1 MSIKIQQEIED
12 LKKLIRKWDKEYYV
26 DSLPSVEDFVY
37 DNHILRLKE
46 LESKHPEYKTLD
58 SPTLKF
64 GSDLLNN
71 FEEVEH
77 SVPILSLDKV
87 YDLDLLKSWIDKI
100 DFNNSFNISVEPKI
114 DGCSIVL
121 YYKDGILEKALTR
134 GNGKFGNDV
143 TKNIRTIRHIPLF
156 LDKKVDLVLR
166 GEVYITKENFFKI
179 NKFLEKP
186 YTSSRNLASGILRR
200 VDSRE
205 VANFPLNIFIYDFLN
220 AELEFKTNDLAIAK
234 LKKLGFKVDPLIR
247 FFDQKSSIRE
257 VLNYIADITKQR
269 NSFEYEI
276 DGVVLKVSEFVL
288 REKLGYTSHH
298 PKWAMA
304 YKFESLS
311 GFSRVNSIVVQVGRS
326 GKITPVANIDKVF
339 VSGAFITNATLHN
352 QDYIISIGLNVG
364 DVVKVSRRG
373 DVIPAV
379 EMVINKCSKGVFKVP
394 DNCPA
399 CKTVL
404 VKEGAHFFCT
414 NNSCPSVAVERI
426 KYFCSKNCMD
436 IEGFSD
442 KTISFLFE
450 KEFISS
456 EIDLYT
462 FNFYKL
468 LKFKGFKDRKVYNL
482 INSIEASKKKPF
494 SKLLLSIGIKELGE
508 SAISLLFLNNLDSF
522 SKLFRLCQDRDFAF
536 STLLKI
542 KGIGEKIALNIIE
555 AFNDSIMLNKFKFFE
570 NLGFKMEESILI
582 DDKNRLLAGKKF
594 CITGTF
600 NGYSRPI
607 IIDKLKNKGAIF
619 KTCVTE
625 GLDFLIVGEKAG
637 SKLEKALNLNV
648 KIMSFEDIKS
658 YLD

>member
-1 MSIKIQQEIED
+1 MSNKVQQEIAN

-37 DNHILRLKE
+37 DKHILRLKE
-46 LESKHPEYKTLD
+46 LESKYPEYKTLD

-64 GSDLLNN
+64 GSDLLND
-71 FEEVEH
+71 FKEVEH
-77 SVPILSLDKV
+77 SAPILSLDKV
-87 YDLDLLKSWIDKI
+87 YDLNLLKSWIDKI

-121 YYKDGILEKALTR
+121 YYKYGILEKALTR

-143 TKNIRTIRHIPLF
+143 TKNIRTIRYIPLF
-156 LDKKVDLVLR
+156 LDEKVDLVLR
-166 GEVYITKENFFKI
+166 GEVYITKENFLEI

-186 YTSSRNLASGILRR
+186 YTNSRNLASGILRR

-220 AELEFKTNDLAIAK
+220 AGLEFKTNDLATER
-234 LKKLGFKVDPLIR
+234 LKKLGFKVNPLIR
-247 FFDQKSSIRE
+247 FFDQKSSIGE
-257 VLNYIADITKQR
+257 VLDYIADIAKKR
-269 NSFEYEI
+269 DSFEYEI
-276 DGVVLKVSEFVL
+276 DGVVLKVSDFAL
-288 REKLGYTSHH
+288 RERLGYTAHH

-304 YKFESLS
+304 YKFEALS
-311 GFSRVNSIVVQVGRS
+311 GVSRVNSIVVQVGRS

-339 VSGAFITNATLHN
+339 VSGAFITSATLHN
-352 QDYIISIGLNVG
+352 QDYIISIDLNVG

-379 EMVINKCSKGVFKVP
+379 EMVITKFSTGFFKVP
-394 DNCPA
+394 NNCPS
-399 CKTVL
+399 CKNVV

-414 NNSCPSVAVERI
+414 NNNCPSVAVERI

-442 KTISFLFE
+442 KIISFLFE
-450 KEFISS
+450 KKFISS

-462 FNFYKL
+462 FDFYKL
-468 LKFKGFKDRKVYNL
+468 LKFKGFKDRKINNL
-482 INSIEASKKKPF
+482 INSIESSKKKPF
-494 SKLLLSIGIKELGE
+494 SKLLLSMGIKDLGE
-508 SAISLLFLNNLDSF
+508 NSIRLLFLNNLNSF
-522 SKLFRLCQDRDFAF
+522 SKLFKLCQDKDFAF

-542 KGIGEKIALNIIE
+542 KGIGKKIALNIIG
-555 AFNDSIMLNKFKFFE
+555 AFNDSIMLDKFKFFE
-570 NLGFKMEESILI
+570 NLKFKMEEFITI
-582 DDKNRLLAGKKF
+582 DDENKSLVGKKF

-607 IIDKLKNKGAIF
+607 VIDKLKNKGAIF
-619 KTCVTE
+619 NTCVTKS
-625 GLDFLIVGEKAG
+625 LDFLIVGEKAG
-637 SKLEKALNLNV
+637 SKLKKALSLNI
-648 KIMSFEDIKS
+648 KIMSFKDIKS

>member
-1 MSIKIQQEIED
+1 MSSKVQQEIAD
-12 LKKLIRKWDKEYYV
+12 LKKLIRKWDKEYYI
-26 DSLPSVEDFVY
+26 DSLPSVEDSVY
-37 DNHILRLKE
+37 DKHILRLQE
-46 LESKHPEYKTLD
+46 LESKYPEYKTLD

-64 GSDLLNN
+64 GSDLLND
-71 FEEVEH
+71 FKEVQH
-77 SVPILSLDKV
+77 SAPILSLDKV
-87 YDLDLLKSWIDKI
+87 YDLDSLKSWIDKI
-100 DFNNSFNISVEPKI
+100 DFKNSFNISVEPKI

-121 YYKDGILEKALTR
+121 YYKDGIFEKALTR

-156 LDKKVDLVLR
+156 LDDKVDLVLR
-166 GEVYITKENFFKI
+166 GEVYITKENFLKI
-179 NKFLEKP
+179 NKFLERP
-186 YTSSRNLASGILRR
+186 YTNSRNLASGILRR

-205 VANFPLNIFIYDFLN
+205 VANFPLNIFIYDLLN
-220 AELEFKTNDLAIAK
+220 AGLEFETNNLAIAR
-234 LKKLGFKVDPLIR
+234 LKKLGFSLNPLIK
-247 FFDQKSSIRE
+247 FFDQKNSIKE
-257 VLNYIADITKQR
+257 VLNYIADITKKR

-276 DGVVLKVSEFVL
+276 DGVVIKVSDFAL
-288 REKLGYTSHH
+288 RERLGYTSHH

-304 YKFESLS
+304 YKFEALS

-352 QDYIISIGLNVG
+352 QDYIMSIGLNVG

-379 EMVINKCSKGVFKVP
+379 EMVINKSSTGFFKIP

-399 CKTVL
+399 CKVVL

-414 NNSCPSVAVERI
+414 NSNCPSASVERI

-436 IEGFSD
+436 IEGLSD
-442 KTISFLFE
+442 KTIAFLFE
-450 KEFISS
+450 KKFISS

-468 LKFKGFKDRKVYNL
+468 LEFKGFKEKKINNL

-494 SKLLLSIGIKELGE
+494 SKLLLSMGIKEFGE
-508 SAISLLFLNNLDSF
+508 NTIRLLFLNSLNSF
-522 SKLFRLCQDRDFAF
+522 SKLFKLCQDRDFAF
-536 STLLKI
+536 SSLLKI

-570 NLGFKMEESILI
+570 NLGFKMQECVVVDGE
-582 DDKNRLLAGKKF
+582 NNLLFDKKF
-594 CITGTF
+594 CVTGIF
-600 NGYSRPI
+600 NGYPRSVV
-607 IIDKLKNKGAIF
+607 IDKLKNKGAIF
-619 KTCVTE
+619 SSCVTKS
-625 GLDFLIVGEKAG
+625 LDFLIVGEKAG
-637 SKLEKALNLNV
+637 TKLEKALNLNI

>member
-1 MSIKIQQEIED
+1 MSIKVQQEIAD

-37 DNHILRLKE
+37 DKHILRLKE
-46 LESKHPEYKTLD
+46 LENKYPEYKTLD

-64 GSDLLNN
+64 GSDLLND
-71 FEEVEH
+71 FKEVEH
-77 SVPILSLDKV
+77 SAPILSLDKV
-87 YDLDLLKSWIDKI
+87 YDLNLLKSWIDKI
-100 DFNNSFNISVEPKI
+100 DFNNSFNVSVEPKI

-143 TKNIRTIRHIPLF
+143 TKNIRTIRYIPLF
-156 LDKKVDLVLR
+156 LDEKVDLVLR
-166 GEVYITKENFFKI
+166 GEVYITKENFLKI
-179 NKFLEKP
+179 NKSLEKP
-186 YTSSRNLASGILRR
+186 YTNSRNLASGILRR
-200 VDSRE
+200 IDSRE

-220 AELEFKTNDLAIAK
+220 AGMEFKTNDLATAR
-234 LKKLGFKVDPLIR
+234 LKKLGFKVNPLIR
-247 FFDQKSSIRE
+247 FFDQKSSIGE
-257 VLNYIADITKQR
+257 VLDYIADITKKR
-269 NSFEYEI
+269 DSFEYEI
-276 DGVVLKVSEFVL
+276 DGVVLKVSDFVL
-288 REKLGYTSHH
+288 RERLGYTTHH

-304 YKFESLS
+304 YKFEALS
-311 GFSRVNSIVVQVGRS
+311 GVSRVNSIVVQVGRS

-339 VSGAFITNATLHN
+339 VSGAFITSATLHN
-352 QDYIISIGLNVG
+352 QDYIVSIGLNVG

-379 EMVINKCSKGVFKVP
+379 EMVINKFSSGFFKVP
-394 DNCPA
+394 NNCPA
-399 CKTVL
+399 CKTVV

-414 NNSCPSVAVERI
+414 NNNCPSIAVERI

-442 KTISFLFE
+442 KIISFLFE
-450 KEFISS
+450 KKFISS

-462 FNFYKL
+462 FDFYKL
-468 LKFKGFKDRKVYNL
+468 LEFKGFKDRKINNL
-482 INSIEASKKKPF
+482 INSIQSSKKKPF
-494 SKLLLSIGIKELGE
+494 SKLLLSMGIKDLGE
-508 SAISLLFLNNLDSF
+508 NTIRLLFLNNLNSF
-522 SKLFRLCQDRDFAF
+522 SKLFKLCQDKDLAF

-542 KGIGEKIALNIIE
+542 KGIGEKIALNIIG

-570 NLGFKMEESILI
+570 NLEFKMEELITI
-582 DDKNRLLAGKKF
+582 DDENKLLVGKRF

-600 NGYSRPI
+600 NGYSRSI
-607 IIDKLKNKGAIF
+607 VIDKLKNKGAIF
-619 KTCVTE
+619 NTCVTRS
-625 GLDFLIVGEKAG
+625 LDFLIVGEKAG
-637 SKLEKALNLNV
+637 SKLKKALSLNI

>member
-1 MSIKIQQEIED
+1 MSSKVQQEIAD

-37 DNHILRLKE
+37 DKHILRLQE
-46 LESKHPEYKTLD
+46 LESKYPEYKTLD

-64 GSDLLNN
+64 GSDLLND
-71 FEEVEH
+71 FKEVEH
-77 SVPILSLDKV
+77 SAPILSLDKV

-121 YYKDGILEKALTR
+121 YYKDGVLEKALTR

-143 TKNIRTIRHIPLF
+143 TINVRTIRYIPLF
-156 LDKKVDLVLR
+156 LDEKVDLVLR
-166 GEVYITKENFFKI
+166 GEVYITKENFLKI

-186 YTSSRNLASGILRR
+186 YTNSRNLASGILRR

-220 AELEFKTNDLAIAK
+220 AGLEFKTNDLATAR
-234 LKKLGFKVDPLIR
+234 LKKLGFKVNPLIR
-247 FFDQKSSIRE
+247 FFDLKNSIGE
-257 VLNYIADITKQR
+257 VLNYIADITKKR
-269 NSFEYEI
+269 DSFEYEI
-276 DGVVLKVSEFVL
+276 DGVVLKVSDFAL
-288 REKLGYTSHH
+288 RERLGYTAHH

-304 YKFESLS
+304 YKFEALS
-311 GFSRVNSIVVQVGRS
+311 DFSRVNSIVVQVGRS

-339 VSGAFITNATLHN
+339 VSGAFITSATLHN
-352 QDYIISIGLNVG
+352 QDYIRSIGLNVG

-379 EMVINKCSKGVFKVP
+379 EMVINKFSTGFFKVP

-399 CKTVL
+399 CKTAV
-404 VKEGAHFFCT
+404 VKEGAHFFCP
-414 NNSCPSVAVERI
+414 NNNCPSVAVERI

-442 KTISFLFE
+442 KIISFLFE
-450 KEFISS
+450 KKFIFS

-462 FNFYKL
+462 FDFYKL
-468 LKFKGFKDRKVYNL
+468 LEFKGFKDRKINNL

-494 SKLLLSIGIKELGE
+494 SKLLLSMGIKDLGE
-508 SAISLLFLNNLDSF
+508 NTIMLLFLNNLNSF
-522 SKLFRLCQDRDFAF
+522 SKLFKLCQDRYFAF

-555 AFNDSIMLNKFKFFE
+555 AFNDSVMLNKFNFLKIW
-570 NLGFKMEESILI
+570 NLKW
-582 DDKNRLLAGKKF
+582 KRLLRLMVRISYWPVKSFALLELLMV
-594 CITGTF
+594 I
-600 NGYSRPI
+600 P
-607 IIDKLKNKGAIF
+607 
-619 KTCVTE
+619 
-625 GLDFLIVGEKAG
+625 GLLLLI
-637 SKLEKALNLNV
+637 S
-648 KIMSFEDIKS
+648 
-658 YLD
+658 

>member
-1 MSIKIQQEIED
+1 MGSKIQQEIAN

-37 DNHILRLKE
+37 DEHILRLQE
-46 LESKHPEYKTLD
+46 LESKYPEYKTLD

-64 GSDLLNN
+64 GSDLLNT
-71 FEEVEH
+71 FKEVEH
-77 SVPILSLDKV
+77 SIPILSLDKV
-87 YDLDLLKSWIDKI
+87 YDLNLLKSWIDKI

-143 TKNIRTIRHIPLF
+143 TKNIRTIRHIPFF
-156 LDKKVDLVLR
+156 LDEKVDLVLR

-186 YTSSRNLASGILRR
+186 YTNSRNLASGILRR
-200 VDSRE
+200 VDSKE
-205 VANFPLNIFIYDFLN
+205 VANFPLNVFIYDFLN
-220 AELEFKTNDLAIAK
+220 AGLEFKTNNLATEK
-234 LKKLGFKVDPLIR
+234 LKKLGFQVNPLIR
-247 FFDQKSSIRE
+247 FFDQKSSIKE
-257 VLNYIADITKQR
+257 VLNYIADITKKR

-276 DGVVLKVSEFVL
+276 DGVVLKVSDFAL
-288 REKLGYTSHH
+288 RERLGYTLHH

-311 GFSRVNSIVVQVGRS
+311 GLSRVNSIIVQVGRS

-352 QDYIISIGLNVG
+352 QDYIMSINLNVG
-364 DVVKVSRRG
+364 DIVKVSRRG

-379 EMVINKCSKGVFKVP
+379 EMVINKFSTGFFKIL

-399 CKTVL
+399 CKMAL

-414 NNSCPSVAVERI
+414 NNNCPSVVVERI

-450 KEFISS
+450 KKFISS
-456 EIDLYT
+456 EIDLYI
-462 FNFYKL
+462 FDFYKL
-468 LKFKGFKDRKVYNL
+468 LKFKGFKERKVNNL

-508 SAISLLFLNNLDSF
+508 NTIRLLFLNNFNSF
-522 SKLFRLCQDRDFAF
+522 SKLFKLCQDRDFAF

-542 KGIGEKIALNIIE
+542 KGIGEKIALNIIG
-555 AFNDSIMLNKFKFFE
+555 AFNDSIMINKFKFFE
-570 NLGFKMEESILI
+570 NLGFKMEECVLI
-582 DDKNRLLAGKKF
+582 DDKNKLLLGKKF
-594 CITGTF
+594 CITGSF
-600 NGYSRPI
+600 GDYSRSI
-607 IIDKLKNKGAIF
+607 VIDKLENKGAIF
-619 KTCVTE
+619 QTCVTRS
-625 GLDFLIVGEKAG
+625 LDFLIVGKKAG
-637 SKLEKALNLNV
+637 TKLKKALNLNI

>member
-1 MSIKIQQEIED
+1 MSSKVQQEIAD

-26 DSLPSVEDFVY
+26 DSLPSVEDFIY
-37 DNHILRLKE
+37 DKHILRLQE
-46 LESKHPEYKTLD
+46 LESKYPEYKTLD

-64 GSDLLNN
+64 GSDLLND
-71 FEEVEH
+71 FKEVEH

-87 YDLDLLKSWIDKI
+87 YDLNLLKTWIDKI
-100 DFNNSFNISVEPKI
+100 DFNDSFNISVEPKI

-143 TKNIRTIRHIPLF
+143 TKNVRTIRHIPLF
-156 LDKKVDLVLR
+156 IDEKVDLVLR

-179 NKFLEKP
+179 NKSLEKP
-186 YTSSRNLASGILRR
+186 YTNSRNLASGILRR

-220 AELEFKTNDLAIAK
+220 AGLGFKTNNLATAR
-234 LKKLGFKVDPLIR
+234 LKKLGFKVNPLIR
-247 FFDQKSSIRE
+247 FFDQKSSIEE
-257 VLNYIADITKQR
+257 VLSYIADITKKR

-276 DGVVLKVSEFVL
+276 DGVVLKVSDFAL
-288 REKLGYTSHH
+288 RERLGYTSHH

-304 YKFESLS
+304 YKFEALS
-311 GFSRVNSIVVQVGRS
+311 GFSKVNSIVVQVGRS

-352 QDYIISIGLNVG
+352 QDYIMSIDLNVG

-379 EMVINKCSKGVFKVP
+379 EMVINKFSTGFFKIP
-394 DNCPA
+394 ENCPA
-399 CKTVL
+399 CKTVV

-414 NNSCPSVAVERI
+414 NNNCPSVAVERI

-442 KTISFLFE
+442 KIISFLFE
-450 KEFISS
+450 NKFISS

-462 FNFYKL
+462 FDFYKL
-468 LKFKGFKDRKVYNL
+468 LKFKGFKGRRINNL

-494 SKLLLSIGIKELGE
+494 SKLLLSMGIKELGE
-508 SAISLLFLNNLDSF
+508 NTIRLLFLNNLNSF
-522 SKLFRLCQDRDFAF
+522 SKLFRLCQDKDFAF
-536 STLLKI
+536 LTLLKI
-542 KGIGEKIALNIIE
+542 KGIGEKIAFNIIE
-555 AFNDSIMLNKFKFFE
+555 AFNDSIMINKFKFFE
-570 NLGFKMEESILI
+570 NLEFKMEECIVI
-582 DDKNRLLAGKKF
+582 DDESNLLAGKKF
-594 CITGTF
+594 CITGAF
-600 NGYSRPI
+600 NGYSRSI
-607 IIDKLKNKGAIF
+607 IIDKLKNKGSIF
-619 KTCVTE
+619 KACVTKD
-625 GLDFLIVGEKAG
+625 LDFLVVGEKAG
-637 SKLEKALNLNV
+637 SKLEKASNLNI
-648 KIMSFEDIKS
+648 KIMSFEDIKN

>member
-1 MSIKIQQEIED
+1 MSSKIQQEIED

-37 DNHILRLKE
+37 DKHILRLKE
-46 LESKHPEYKTLD
+46 LESKYPEYKTLD

-64 GSDLLNN
+64 GSDLLND
-71 FEEVEH
+71 FKEVEH
-77 SVPILSLDKV
+77 FTPILSLDKV
-87 YDLDLLKSWIDKI
+87 YDLDLLKSWIEKI

-143 TKNIRTIRHIPLF
+143 TKNIKTIRHIPLL
-156 LDKKVDLVLR
+156 LDEKVDLVLR

-179 NKFLEKP
+179 NECLEKP
-186 YTSSRNLASGILRR
+186 YTNSRNLVSGILRR
-200 VDSRE
+200 VNSKE

-220 AELEFKTNDLAIAK
+220 AGLEFKTNNLAIAR
-234 LKKLGFKVDPLIR
+234 LEKLGFKVYPLIR

-257 VLNYIADITKQR
+257 VLNYIKDIIKNR

-276 DGVVLKVSEFVL
+276 DGVVIKVSDFVL
-288 REKLGYTSHH
+288 REELGYTSHH
-298 PKWAMA
+298 PKWAIA
-304 YKFESLS
+304 YKFEALS
-311 GFSRVNSIVVQVGRS
+311 GFSKVNSIVVQVGRS
-326 GKITPVANIDKVF
+326 GKITPVANIDKIF

-352 QDYIISIGLNVG
+352 QDYIMSIGLNVG

-379 EMVINKCSKGVFKVP
+379 EMVINKFSKGFFKVP

-399 CKTVL
+399 CKMV
-404 VKEGAHFFCT
+404 VEKKGAHFFCA
-414 NNSCPSVAVERI
+414 NNNCPSVVVERI

-450 KEFISS
+450 KKFISS

-462 FNFYKL
+462 FDFYKL
-468 LKFKGFKDRKVYNL
+468 LEFKGFKDKKINNL

-494 SKLLLSIGIKELGE
+494 SKLLLSMGIKELGE
-508 SAISLLFLNNLDSF
+508 NTIRLLFFNNLNSF
-522 SKLFRLCQDRDFAF
+522 SKLFSLCQDRDFAF

-542 KGIGEKIALNIIE
+542 KGIGEKIALSIIE

-570 NLGFKMEESILI
+570 DLEFKMEECIVI
-582 DDKNRLLAGKKF
+582 DDENKLLVGKKF

-607 IIDKLKNKGAIF
+607 VIDKLENKGAIF
-619 KTCVTE
+619 KTCVTK
-625 GLDFLIVGEKAG
+625 GLDFLVVGEKAG
-637 SKLEKALNLNV
+637 SKLKKALNLNI
-648 KIMSFEDIKS
+648 KIMSFEDINS

>member
-1 MSIKIQQEIED
+1 MNSKVQQEIAD

-37 DNHILRLKE
+37 DQHVLRLQE
-46 LESKHPEYKTLD
+46 LESKYPEYKTLD
-58 SPTLKF
+58 SPTLRF
-64 GSDLLNN
+64 GSDLLND
-71 FEEVEH
+71 FKEVEH
-77 SVPILSLDKV
+77 SAPILSLDKV
-87 YDLDLLKSWIDKI
+87 YDLNLLKSWIDKI

-143 TKNIRTIRHIPLF
+143 TKNIRTIRYIPLL
-156 LDKKVDLVLR
+156 LDEKVDLVLR
-166 GEVYITKENFFKI
+166 GEVYITKENFLTI

-186 YTSSRNLASGILRR
+186 YTNSRNLASGILRR

-220 AELEFKTNDLAIAK
+220 AGLEFKTNDLATTR
-234 LKKLGFKVDPLIR
+234 LKKLGFKVNPLIR
-247 FFDQKSSIRE
+247 FFDQKSSLGE
-257 VLNYIADITKQR
+257 VLSYIADITKKR
-269 NSFEYEI
+269 DSFEYEI
-276 DGVVLKVSEFVL
+276 DGVVLKVSDFAL
-288 REKLGYTSHH
+288 RERLGYTAHH

-304 YKFESLS
+304 YKFEALS
-311 GFSRVNSIVVQVGRS
+311 GLSRVNSIVLQVGRS

-339 VSGAFITNATLHN
+339 VSGAFITSATLHN
-352 QDYIISIGLNVG
+352 QDYITSIGLNVG

-379 EMVINKCSKGVFKVP
+379 EMVINKFSTGFFKVP
-394 DNCPA
+394 NNCPA
-399 CKTVL
+399 CETAV
-404 VKEGAHFFCT
+404 VKEGAHFFCP
-414 NNSCPSVAVERI
+414 NNNCPSVAVERI

-442 KTISFLFE
+442 KIISFLFE
-450 KEFISS
+450 KKFISS

-462 FNFYKL
+462 FDFYKL
-468 LKFKGFKDRKVYNL
+468 LEFKGFKDRKINNL

-494 SKLLLSIGIKELGE
+494 SKLLLSMSIKDLGE
-508 SAISLLFLNNLDSF
+508 NTIRLLFLNNLNSF
-522 SKLFRLCQDRDFAF
+522 LKLLKLCQDRDFAF

-542 KGIGEKIALNIIE
+542 KGIGEKIALNIIG
-555 AFNDSIMLNKFKFFE
+555 AFNDSIMINKFKFFE
-570 NLGFKMEESILI
+570 NLKFKMEEFIAI
-582 DDKNRLLAGKKF
+582 DDENKLLVGKKF
-594 CITGTF
+594 CITGSF
-600 NGYSRPI
+600 NGYSRSI
-607 IIDKLKNKGAIF
+607 VIDKLKNKGAIF
-619 KTCVTE
+619 NTCVSRS
-625 GLDFLIVGEKAG
+625 LDFLIVGEKAG
-637 SKLEKALNLNV
+637 SKLKKALSLNI

>member
-1 MSIKIQQEIED
+1 MSSRVQQEIAD

-37 DNHILRLKE
+37 DKHILRLQE
-46 LESKHPEYKTLD
+46 LESKYPEYKTLD

-64 GSDLLNN
+64 GSDLLND
-71 FEEVEH
+71 FKEVEH
-77 SVPILSLDKV
+77 SAPILSLDKV

-121 YYKDGILEKALTR
+121 YYKDGVLEKALTR

-143 TKNIRTIRHIPLF
+143 TINVRTIRYIPLF
-156 LDKKVDLVLR
+156 LDEKVDLVLR
-166 GEVYITKENFFKI
+166 GEVYITKENFLKI

-186 YTSSRNLASGILRR
+186 YTNSRNLASGILRR

-220 AELEFKTNDLAIAK
+220 AGLEFKTNDLATAR
-234 LKKLGFKVDPLIR
+234 LKKLGFKVNPLIR
-247 FFDQKSSIRE
+247 FFDLKNSIGE
-257 VLNYIADITKQR
+257 VLNYIADITKKR
-269 NSFEYEI
+269 DSFEYEI
-276 DGVVLKVSEFVL
+276 DGVVLKVSDFAL
-288 REKLGYTSHH
+288 RERLGYTAHH

-304 YKFESLS
+304 YKFEALS

-339 VSGAFITNATLHN
+339 VSGAFITSATLHN
-352 QDYIISIGLNVG
+352 QDYIRSIGLNVG

-379 EMVINKCSKGVFKVP
+379 EMVINKFSTGFFKVP

-399 CKTVL
+399 CKTAV
-404 VKEGAHFFCT
+404 VKEGAHFFCP
-414 NNSCPSVAVERI
+414 NNNCPSVAVERI

-442 KTISFLFE
+442 KIISFLFE
-450 KEFISS
+450 KKFIFS

-462 FNFYKL
+462 FDFYKL
-468 LKFKGFKDRKVYNL
+468 LEFKGFKDRKINNL

-494 SKLLLSIGIKELGE
+494 SKLLLSMGIKDLGE
-508 SAISLLFLNNLDSF
+508 NTIRLLFLNNLNSF
-522 SKLFRLCQDRDFAF
+522 SKLFKLCQDRYFAF

-555 AFNDSIMLNKFKFFE
+555 AFNDSVMLNKFKFFE
-570 NLGFKMEESILI
+570 NLEFKMEEVVAI
-582 DDKNRLLAGKKF
+582 DGENKLLAGKKF

-600 NGYSRPI
+600 NGYSRSI

-619 KTCVTE
+619 NTCVT
-625 GLDFLIVGEKAG
+625 GSLDFLIVGEKAG
-637 SKLEKALNLNV
+637 SKLKKALSLNI

>member
-1 MSIKIQQEIED
+1 MSSKVQQEIAD

-37 DNHILRLKE
+37 DKHILRLQE
-46 LESKHPEYKTLD
+46 LESKYPEYKTLD

-64 GSDLLNN
+64 GSDLLND
-71 FEEVEH
+71 FKEVEH
-77 SVPILSLDKV
+77 SAPILSLDKV

-121 YYKDGILEKALTR
+121 YYKDGVLEKALTR

-143 TKNIRTIRHIPLF
+143 TINVRTIRYIPLF
-156 LDKKVDLVLR
+156 LDEKVDLVLR
-166 GEVYITKENFFKI
+166 GEVYITKENFLKI

-186 YTSSRNLASGILRR
+186 YTNSRNLASGILRR

-220 AELEFKTNDLAIAK
+220 AGLEFKTNDLATAR
-234 LKKLGFKVDPLIR
+234 LKKLGFKVNPLIR
-247 FFDQKSSIRE
+247 FFDLKNSIGE
-257 VLNYIADITKQR
+257 VLNYIADIIKKR
-269 NSFEYEI
+269 DSFEYEI
-276 DGVVLKVSEFVL
+276 DGVVLKVSDFAL
-288 REKLGYTSHH
+288 RERLGYTAHH

-304 YKFESLS
+304 YKFEALS
-311 GFSRVNSIVVQVGRS
+311 DFSRVNSIVVQVGRS

-339 VSGAFITNATLHN
+339 VSGAFITSATLHN
-352 QDYIISIGLNVG
+352 QDYIRSIGLNVG

-379 EMVINKCSKGVFKVP
+379 EMVINKFSTGFFKVP

-399 CKTVL
+399 CKTAV
-404 VKEGAHFFCT
+404 VKEGAHFFCP
-414 NNSCPSVAVERI
+414 NNNCPSVAVERI

-442 KTISFLFE
+442 KIISFLFE
-450 KEFISS
+450 KKFIFS

-462 FNFYKL
+462 FDFYKL
-468 LKFKGFKDRKVYNL
+468 LEFKGFKDRKINNL

-494 SKLLLSIGIKELGE
+494 SKLLLSMGIKDLGE
-508 SAISLLFLNNLDSF
+508 NTIMLLFLNNLNSF
-522 SKLFRLCQDRDFAF
+522 SKLFKLCQDRYFAF

-555 AFNDSIMLNKFKFFE
+555 AFNDSVMLNKFKFFE
-570 NLGFKMEESILI
+570 NLEFKMEEVVAI
-582 DDKNRLLAGKKF
+582 DGENKLLAGKKF

-600 NGYSRPI
+600 NGYSRSI
-607 IIDKLKNKGAIF
+607 VIDKLKNKGAIF
-619 KTCVTE
+619 NTCVT
-625 GLDFLIVGEKAG
+625 GSLDFLIVGEKAG
-637 SKLEKALNLNV
+637 SKLKKALSLNI

>member
-1 MSIKIQQEIED
+1 MSSKVQQEIAD

-37 DNHILRLKE
+37 DKHILRLQE
-46 LESKHPEYKTLD
+46 LESKYPEYKTLD

-64 GSDLLNN
+64 GSDLLND
-71 FEEVEH
+71 FKEVEH
-77 SVPILSLDKV
+77 SAPILSLDKV

-121 YYKDGILEKALTR
+121 YYKDGVLEKALTR

-143 TKNIRTIRHIPLF
+143 TINVRTIRYIPLF
-156 LDKKVDLVLR
+156 LDEKVDLVLR
-166 GEVYITKENFFKI
+166 GEVYITKENFLKI

-186 YTSSRNLASGILRR
+186 YTNSRNLASGILRR

-220 AELEFKTNDLAIAK
+220 AGLEFKTNDLATAR
-234 LKKLGFKVDPLIR
+234 LKKLGFKVNPLIR
-247 FFDQKSSIRE
+247 FFDLKNSIGE
-257 VLNYIADITKQR
+257 VLNYIADITKKR
-269 NSFEYEI
+269 DSFEYEI
-276 DGVVLKVSEFVL
+276 DGVVLKVSDFAL
-288 REKLGYTSHH
+288 RERLGYTAHH

-304 YKFESLS
+304 YKFEALS

-339 VSGAFITNATLHN
+339 VSGAFITSATLHN
-352 QDYIISIGLNVG
+352 QDYIRSIGLNVG

-379 EMVINKCSKGVFKVP
+379 EMVINKFSTGFFKVP

-399 CKTVL
+399 CKTAV
-404 VKEGAHFFCT
+404 VKEGAHFFCQ
-414 NNSCPSVAVERI
+414 NNNCPSVAVERI

-442 KTISFLFE
+442 KIISFLFE
-450 KEFISS
+450 KKFIFS

-462 FNFYKL
+462 FDFYKL
-468 LKFKGFKDRKVYNL
+468 LEFKGFKDRKINNL

-494 SKLLLSIGIKELGE
+494 SKLLLSMGIKDLGE
-508 SAISLLFLNNLDSF
+508 NTIMLLFLNNFNSF
-522 SKLFRLCQDRDFAF
+522 SKLFKLCQDRYFAF

-555 AFNDSIMLNKFKFFE
+555 AFNDSVMLNKFKFFE
-570 NLGFKMEESILI
+570 NLEFKMEEVVAI
-582 DDKNRLLAGKKF
+582 DGENKLLAGKKF

-600 NGYSRPI
+600 NGYSRSI

-619 KTCVTE
+619 NTCVT
-625 GLDFLIVGEKAG
+625 GSLDFLIVGEKAG
-637 SKLEKALNLNV
+637 SKLKKALSLNI

>member
-1 MSIKIQQEIED
+1 MSSKVQQEIAD

-26 DSLPSVEDFVY
+26 DSLPSVEDFIY
-37 DNHILRLKE
+37 DKHILRLQE
-46 LESKHPEYKTLD
+46 LESKYPEYKTLD

-64 GSDLLNN
+64 GSDLLND
-71 FEEVEH
+71 FKEVEH

-87 YDLDLLKSWIDKI
+87 YDLNLLKTWIDKI
-100 DFNNSFNISVEPKI
+100 DFNDSFNISVEPKI

-121 YYKDGILEKALTR
+121 YYKGGILEKALTR

-143 TKNIRTIRHIPLF
+143 TKNVKTIRYIPLF
-156 LDKKVDLVLR
+156 LDEEVDLVLR

-186 YTSSRNLASGILRR
+186 YSNSRNLASGILRR

-220 AELEFKTNDLAIAK
+220 AGLEFKTNNLATAR
-234 LKKLGFKVDPLIR
+234 LKKLGFKVNPLIR
-247 FFDQKSSIRE
+247 FFDQKSSIKE
-257 VLNYIADITKQR
+257 VLSYIADITKKR

-276 DGVVLKVSEFVL
+276 DGVVLKVSDFSL
-288 REKLGYTSHH
+288 RERLGYTSHH

-304 YKFESLS
+304 YKFEALS

-352 QDYIISIGLNVG
+352 QDYIMSIDLNVG

-379 EMVINKCSKGVFKVP
+379 EMVINKFSTGFFKIP
-394 DNCPA
+394 ENCPA

-414 NNSCPSVAVERI
+414 NNNCPSVVVERI

-442 KTISFLFE
+442 KIISFLFE
-450 KEFISS
+450 KKFISS
-456 EIDLYT
+456 EIDLYI
-462 FNFYKL
+462 FNFCKL
-468 LKFKGFKDRKVYNL
+468 FEFKGFKGKRVSNL

-494 SKLLLSIGIKELGE
+494 SKLLLSMGIKELGE
-508 SAISLLFLNNLDSF
+508 NTIRLLFLNNLNSF
-522 SKLFRLCQDRDFAF
+522 SKLFSLCQDKDFAF

-555 AFNDSIMLNKFKFFE
+555 AFNDSIMINKFKFFE
-570 NLGFKMEESILI
+570 NLEFKMEECIVI
-582 DDKNRLLAGKKF
+582 DGESRLLADKKF

-600 NGYSRPI
+600 YGYSRPI

-619 KTCVTE
+619 KACVTKD
-625 GLDFLIVGEKAG
+625 LDFLVAGEKAG
-637 SKLEKALNLNV
+637 SKLKKALNLNI

>member
-1 MSIKIQQEIED
+1 MSSKIQQEIAD

-37 DNHILRLKE
+37 DKHILRLQE
-46 LESKHPEYKTLD
+46 LESKYPEYKTLD

-64 GSDLLNN
+64 GSDLLND
-71 FEEVEH
+71 FKEVEH
-77 SVPILSLDKV
+77 SVPVLSLDKV
-87 YDLDLLKSWIDKI
+87 YNLDLLKSWIDKI
-100 DFNNSFNISVEPKI
+100 DFSNSFNISVEPKI

-143 TKNIRTIRHIPLF
+143 TKNIRTIRHVPLF
-156 LDKKVDLVLR
+156 LGEKVDLVLR
-166 GEVYITKENFFKI
+166 GEVYITKENFLKI

-186 YTSSRNLASGILRR
+186 YTNSRNLASGILRR

-220 AELEFKTNDLAIAK
+220 AGLDFKTNNLAIEK
-234 LKKLGFKVDPLIR
+234 LKKLGFKVNPLIR
-247 FFDQKSSIRE
+247 FFDQKSSIKE
-257 VLNYIADITKQR
+257 VLNYIADITKKR

-276 DGVVLKVSEFVL
+276 DGVVLKVSDFAL
-288 REKLGYTSHH
+288 REKLGYTLHH

-304 YKFESLS
+304 YKFEALS
-311 GFSRVNSIVVQVGRS
+311 GFSKVNSIVVQVGRS

-352 QDYIISIGLNVG
+352 QDYIVSINLNVG
-364 DVVKVSRRG
+364 DIVKVSRRG

-379 EMVINKCSKGVFKVP
+379 EMVINKFSTGFFKVP
-394 DNCPA
+394 DKCPS
-399 CKTVL
+399 CKTVV

-414 NNSCPSVAVERI
+414 NNNCPSVAVERI

-450 KEFISS
+450 KKFISS

-468 LKFKGFKDRKVYNL
+468 LKFKGFKDRKINNL

-508 SAISLLFLNNLDSF
+508 NTIKLLFLNNLNSF

-536 STLLKI
+536 LTLLKI
-542 KGIGEKIALNIIE
+542 KGIGEKIALNIID
-555 AFNDSIMLNKFKFFE
+555 AFNNSIMINKFKVFE
-570 NLGFKMEESILI
+570 NLGFKMEERILI
-582 DDKNRLLAGKKF
+582 DDENKLLVGKKF
-594 CITGTF
+594 CITGSF

-607 IIDKLKNKGAIF
+607 VIDKLENKGAIF
-619 KTCVTE
+619 KTCVTK
-625 GLDFLIVGEKAG
+625 GLDFLVVGEKAG
-637 SKLEKALNLNV
+637 TKLKKALNLNV

-658 YLD
+658 YLN

>member
-1 MSIKIQQEIED
+1 MSSKIQQEIAD

-37 DNHILRLKE
+37 DKHILRLQE
-46 LESKHPEYKTLD
+46 LESKYPEYKTLD

-64 GSDLLNN
+64 GSDLLND
-71 FEEVEH
+71 FKEVEH
-77 SVPILSLDKV
+77 SVPVLSLDKV
-87 YDLDLLKSWIDKI
+87 YNLDLLKSWIDKI
-100 DFNNSFNISVEPKI
+100 DFSNSFNISVEPKI

-143 TKNIRTIRHIPLF
+143 TKNIRTIRHVPLF
-156 LDKKVDLVLR
+156 LGEKVDLVLR
-166 GEVYITKENFFKI
+166 GEVYITKENFLKI

-186 YTSSRNLASGILRR
+186 YTNSRNLASGILRR

-220 AELEFKTNDLAIAK
+220 AGLDFKTNNLAIEK
-234 LKKLGFKVDPLIR
+234 LKKLGFKVNPLIR
-247 FFDQKSSIRE
+247 FFDQKSSIKE
-257 VLNYIADITKQR
+257 VLNYIADITKKR

-276 DGVVLKVSEFVL
+276 DGVVLKVSDFAL
-288 REKLGYTSHH
+288 REKLGYTLHH

-304 YKFESLS
+304 YKFEALS
-311 GFSRVNSIVVQVGRS
+311 GFSKVNSIVVQVGRS

-352 QDYIISIGLNVG
+352 QDYITSINLNVG
-364 DVVKVSRRG
+364 DIVKVSRRG

-379 EMVINKCSKGVFKVP
+379 EMVINKFSTGFFKIP
-394 DNCPA
+394 DKCPS
-399 CKTVL
+399 CKAVV

-414 NNSCPSVAVERI
+414 NNNCPSVAVERI

-450 KEFISS
+450 KKIISS

-468 LKFKGFKDRKVYNL
+468 LKFKGFKDRKINNL

-508 SAISLLFLNNLDSF
+508 NTIRLLFLNNLNSF

-536 STLLKI
+536 LTLLKI
-542 KGIGEKIALNIIE
+542 KGIGEKIALNIID
-555 AFNDSIMLNKFKFFE
+555 AFNNSIMINKFKVFE
-570 NLGFKMEESILI
+570 NLGFKMEERILI
-582 DDKNRLLAGKKF
+582 DDENKLLVGKKF
-594 CITGTF
+594 CITGSF

-607 IIDKLKNKGAIF
+607 VIDKLENKGAIF
-619 KTCVTE
+619 KTCVTK
-625 GLDFLIVGEKAG
+625 GLDFLVVGEKAG
-637 SKLEKALNLNV
+637 TKLKKALNLNV

>member
-1 MSIKIQQEIED
+1 MSSKIQQEITD

-37 DNHILRLKE
+37 DRHILRLKE
-46 LESKHPEYKTLD
+46 LESKYPEYKALD

-64 GSDLLNN
+64 GSDLLND
-71 FEEVEH
+71 FKELEH

-87 YDLDLLKSWIDKI
+87 YDLNLLKSWINKI

-143 TKNIRTIRHIPLF
+143 TKNIKTIRHIPLS
-156 LDKKVDLVLR
+156 LNEKVDLVLR
-166 GEVYITKENFFKI
+166 GEVYITKENFFEI
-179 NKFLEKP
+179 NKSLEKP
-186 YTSSRNLASGILRR
+186 YTNSRNLASGILRR

-205 VANFPLNIFIYDFLN
+205 VAGFPLNIFIYDFLN
-220 AELEFKTNDLAIAK
+220 AGLEFKTNNLAIER
-234 LKKLGFKVDPLIR
+234 LKKLGFKVDPLIK

-257 VLNYIADITKQR
+257 VLNYISNITEER

-276 DGVVLKVSEFVL
+276 DGVVLKVSDFVL
-288 REKLGYTSHH
+288 REKLGYTTHH
-298 PKWAMA
+298 PKWAIA
-304 YKFESLS
+304 YKFEALS
-311 GFSRVNSIVVQVGRS
+311 GYSRVNSIVVQVGRS

-352 QDYIISIGLNVG
+352 QDYIMSIDLNVG

-379 EMVINKCSKGVFKVP
+379 EMVINKFSTGFFKVP

-399 CKTVL
+399 CKMVL
-404 VKEGAHFFCT
+404 LKEGAHFFCA
-414 NNSCPSVAVERI
+414 NNNCPAIAVERI

-436 IEGFSD
+436 IEGFSN

-450 KEFISS
+450 NKFISS
-456 EIDLYT
+456 EIDLYR
-462 FNFYKL
+462 FDYYKL
-468 LKFKGFKDRKVYNL
+468 LKFKGFKDRKVNNL
-482 INSIEASKKKPF
+482 ISSIEASKKKPF

-508 SAISLLFLNNLDSF
+508 NTIRLLFFNDLNSF
-522 SKLFRLCQDRDFAF
+522 SKLVRLCQDRDFAF

-542 KGIGEKIALNIIE
+542 KGIGEKIALNIIV
-555 AFNDSIMLNKFKFFE
+555 AFNDSIILNKFKFFE
-570 NLGFKMEESILI
+570 NLNFKMEECVVP
-582 DDKNRLLAGKKF
+582 DDKNKLLIGKKF

-607 IIDKLKNKGAIF
+607 VIDKLKNKGAIF
-619 KTCVTE
+619 KTCVTRD
-625 GLDFLIVGEKAG
+625 LDFLVVGEKAG
-637 SKLEKALNLNV
+637 SKLQKALNLNI
-648 KIMSFEDIKS
+648 KIMSFKDING
-658 YLD
+658 YLN

>member
-1 MSIKIQQEIED
+1 MSSKVQQEIAD

-37 DNHILRLKE
+37 DKHILRLQE
-46 LESKHPEYKTLD
+46 LENKYPEYKTLD

-64 GSDLLNN
+64 GSDLLND
-71 FEEVEH
+71 FKEVEH
-77 SVPILSLDKV
+77 SAPILSLDKV

-143 TKNIRTIRHIPLF
+143 TINVRTIRYIPLF
-156 LDKKVDLVLR
+156 LDEKVDLVLR
-166 GEVYITKENFFKI
+166 GEVYITKENFLKI

-186 YTSSRNLASGILRR
+186 YTNSRNLASGILRR
-200 VDSRE
+200 IDSRE

-220 AELEFKTNDLAIAK
+220 AGLKFKTNDLATAR
-234 LKKLGFKVDPLIR
+234 LKKLGFKVNPLIR
-247 FFDQKSSIRE
+247 FFDQKNSIGE
-257 VLNYIADITKQR
+257 VLNYIADITKKR
-269 NSFEYEI
+269 DSFEYEI
-276 DGVVLKVSEFVL
+276 DGVVLKVSDFAL
-288 REKLGYTSHH
+288 RERLGYTAHH

-304 YKFESLS
+304 YKFEALS

-339 VSGAFITNATLHN
+339 VSGAFITSATLHN
-352 QDYIISIGLNVG
+352 QDYIRSIGLNVG

-379 EMVINKCSKGVFKVP
+379 EMVINKFSTGFFKVP

-399 CKTVL
+399 CKTAV
-404 VKEGAHFFCT
+404 VKEGAHFFCP
-414 NNSCPSVAVERI
+414 NNNCPSVAVERI

-442 KTISFLFE
+442 KIISFLFE
-450 KEFISS
+450 KKFIFS

-462 FNFYKL
+462 FDFYKL
-468 LKFKGFKDRKVYNL
+468 LEFKGFKDRKINNL

-494 SKLLLSIGIKELGE
+494 SKLLLSMGIKDLGE
-508 SAISLLFLNNLDSF
+508 NTIRLLFLNNLNSF
-522 SKLFRLCQDRDFAF
+522 SKLFKLCQDRYFAF

-542 KGIGEKIALNIIE
+542 KGIGKKIALNIIE
-555 AFNDSIMLNKFKFFE
+555 AFNDSVILNKFKFFE
-570 NLGFKMEESILI
+570 NLEFKMEEVVAI
-582 DDKNRLLAGKKF
+582 DGENKLLAGKKF

-600 NGYSRPI
+600 NGYSRSI
-607 IIDKLKNKGAIF
+607 VIDKLKNKGAIF
-619 KTCVTE
+619 NTCVTRS
-625 GLDFLIVGEKAG
+625 LDFLIVGEKAG
-637 SKLEKALNLNV
+637 SKLKKALSLNI
-648 KIMSFEDIKS
+648 KIMPFEDIKS

>member
-1 MSIKIQQEIED
+1 MSSKVQQEIAD

-37 DNHILRLKE
+37 DKHILRLQE
-46 LESKHPEYKTLD
+46 LESKYPEYKTLD

-64 GSDLLNN
+64 GSDLLND
-71 FEEVEH
+71 FKEVEH
-77 SVPILSLDKV
+77 SAPILSLDKV

-121 YYKDGILEKALTR
+121 YYKDGVLEKALTR

-143 TKNIRTIRHIPLF
+143 TINVRTIRYIPLF
-156 LDKKVDLVLR
+156 LDEKVDLVLR
-166 GEVYITKENFFKI
+166 GEVYITKENFLKI

-186 YTSSRNLASGILRR
+186 YTNSRNLASGILRR

-220 AELEFKTNDLAIAK
+220 AGLEFKTNDLATAR
-234 LKKLGFKVDPLIR
+234 LKKLGFKVNPLIR
-247 FFDQKSSIRE
+247 FFDLKNSIGE
-257 VLNYIADITKQR
+257 VLNYIADITKKR
-269 NSFEYEI
+269 DSFEYEI
-276 DGVVLKVSEFVL
+276 DGVVLKVNDFAL
-288 REKLGYTSHH
+288 RERLGYTAHH

-304 YKFESLS
+304 YKFEALS

-339 VSGAFITNATLHN
+339 VSGAFITSATLHN
-352 QDYIISIGLNVG
+352 QDYIRSIGLNVG

-379 EMVINKCSKGVFKVP
+379 EMVINKFSTGFFKVP

-399 CKTVL
+399 CKTAV
-404 VKEGAHFFCT
+404 VKEGAHFFCQ
-414 NNSCPSVAVERI
+414 NNNCPSVAVERI

-442 KTISFLFE
+442 KIISFLFE
-450 KEFISS
+450 KKFIFS

-462 FNFYKL
+462 FDFYKL
-468 LKFKGFKDRKVYNL
+468 LEFKGFKDRKINNL

-494 SKLLLSIGIKELGE
+494 SKLLLSMGIKDLGE
-508 SAISLLFLNNLDSF
+508 NTIMLLFLNNLNSF
-522 SKLFRLCQDRDFAF
+522 SKLFKLCQDRYFAF

-555 AFNDSIMLNKFKFFE
+555 AFNDSVMLNKFKFFE
-570 NLGFKMEESILI
+570 NLEFKMEEVVAI
-582 DDKNRLLAGKKF
+582 DGENKLLAGKKF

-600 NGYSRPI
+600 NGYSRSI

-619 KTCVTE
+619 NTCVT
-625 GLDFLIVGEKAG
+625 GSLDFLIVGEKAG
-637 SKLEKALNLNV
+637 SKLKKALSLNI

>member
-1 MSIKIQQEIED
+1 MSSKVQQEIAD

-37 DNHILRLKE
+37 DKHILRLQE
-46 LESKHPEYKTLD
+46 LESKYPEYKTLD

-64 GSDLLNN
+64 GSDLLND
-71 FEEVEH
+71 FKEVEH
-77 SVPILSLDKV
+77 SAPILSLDKV

-121 YYKDGILEKALTR
+121 YYKDGVLEKALTR

-143 TKNIRTIRHIPLF
+143 TINVRTIRYIPLF
-156 LDKKVDLVLR
+156 LDEKVDLVLR
-166 GEVYITKENFFKI
+166 GEVYITKENFLKI

-186 YTSSRNLASGILRR
+186 YTNSRNLASGILRR

-220 AELEFKTNDLAIAK
+220 AGLEFKTNDLATAR
-234 LKKLGFKVDPLIR
+234 LKKLGFKVNPLIR
-247 FFDQKSSIRE
+247 FFDLKNSIGE
-257 VLNYIADITKQR
+257 VLNYIADITKKR
-269 NSFEYEI
+269 DSFEYEI
-276 DGVVLKVSEFVL
+276 DGVVLKVSDFAL
-288 REKLGYTSHH
+288 RERLGYTAHH

-304 YKFESLS
+304 YKFEALS

-339 VSGAFITNATLHN
+339 VSGAFITSATLHN
-352 QDYIISIGLNVG
+352 QDYIRSIGLNVG

-379 EMVINKCSKGVFKVP
+379 EMVINKFSTGFFKVP

-399 CKTVL
+399 CKTAV
-404 VKEGAHFFCT
+404 VKEGAQFFCQ
-414 NNSCPSVAVERI
+414 NNNCPSVAVERI

-442 KTISFLFE
+442 KIISFLFE
-450 KEFISS
+450 KKFIFS

-462 FNFYKL
+462 FDFYKL
-468 LKFKGFKDRKVYNL
+468 LEFKGFKDRKINNL

-494 SKLLLSIGIKELGE
+494 SKLLLSMGIKDLGE
-508 SAISLLFLNNLDSF
+508 NTIMLLFLNNLNSF
-522 SKLFRLCQDRDFAF
+522 SKLFKLCQDRYFAF

-555 AFNDSIMLNKFKFFE
+555 AFNDSVMLNKFKFFE
-570 NLGFKMEESILI
+570 NLEFKMEEVVAI
-582 DDKNRLLAGKKF
+582 DGENKLLAGKKF

-600 NGYSRPI
+600 NGYSRSI

-619 KTCVTE
+619 NTCVT
-625 GLDFLIVGEKAG
+625 GSLDFLIVGEKAG
-637 SKLEKALNLNV
+637 SKLKKALSLNI

>member
-1 MSIKIQQEIED
+1 MSNKVQQEIAN
-12 LKKLIRKWDKEYYV
+12 LKKLIRKWNKEYYV

-37 DNHILRLKE
+37 DKHILRLKE
-46 LESKHPEYKTLD
+46 LESKYPEYKTLD

-64 GSDLLNN
+64 GSDLLND
-71 FEEVEH
+71 FKEVEH
-77 SVPILSLDKV
+77 SAPILSLDKV
-87 YDLDLLKSWIDKI
+87 YDLNLLKSWIDKI
-100 DFNNSFNISVEPKI
+100 DFSNSFNISVEPKI

-143 TKNIRTIRHIPLF
+143 TKNIRTIRYIPLF
-156 LDKKVDLVLR
+156 LDEKVDLVLR
-166 GEVYITKENFFKI
+166 GEVYITKENFLEI

-186 YTSSRNLASGILRR
+186 YTNSRNLASGILRR

-220 AELEFKTNDLAIAK
+220 AGLEFKTNDLATER
-234 LKKLGFKVDPLIR
+234 LKKLGFKVNPLIR
-247 FFDQKSSIRE
+247 FFDQKSSIGE
-257 VLNYIADITKQR
+257 VLDYIADIAKKR
-269 NSFEYEI
+269 DSFEYEI
-276 DGVVLKVSEFVL
+276 DGVVLKVSDFAL
-288 REKLGYTSHH
+288 RERLGYTAHH

-304 YKFESLS
+304 YKFEALS
-311 GFSRVNSIVVQVGRS
+311 GVSRVNSIVVQVGRS

-339 VSGAFITNATLHN
+339 VSGAFITSATLHN
-352 QDYIISIGLNVG
+352 QDYITSIDLNVG

-379 EMVINKCSKGVFKVP
+379 EMVITKFSTGFFKVP
-394 DNCPA
+394 NNCPS
-399 CKTVL
+399 CKNVV

-414 NNSCPSVAVERI
+414 NNNCPSVAVERI

-442 KTISFLFE
+442 KIISFLFE
-450 KEFISS
+450 KKFISS

-462 FNFYKL
+462 FDFYKL
-468 LKFKGFKDRKVYNL
+468 LKFKGFKDRKINNL
-482 INSIEASKKKPF
+482 INSIESSKKKPF
-494 SKLLLSIGIKELGE
+494 SKLLLSMGIKDLGE
-508 SAISLLFLNNLDSF
+508 NTIRLLFLNNLNSF
-522 SKLFRLCQDRDFAF
+522 SKLFKLCQDKDFAF

-542 KGIGEKIALNIIE
+542 KGIGEKIALNIIG

-570 NLGFKMEESILI
+570 NLKFKMEEFITI
-582 DDKNRLLAGKKF
+582 DDENKSLVGKKF

-600 NGYSRPI
+600 NGYSRSI
-607 IIDKLKNKGAIF
+607 VIDKLKNKGAIF
-619 KTCVTE
+619 NTCVTSS
-625 GLDFLIVGEKAG
+625 LDFLIVGEKAG
-637 SKLEKALNLNV
+637 SKLKKALSLNI
-648 KIMSFEDIKS
+648 KIMSFKDIKS

>member
-1 MSIKIQQEIED
+1 MSSKIQQEIED

-37 DNHILRLKE
+37 DKHILRLQE
-46 LESKHPEYKTLD
+46 LESKYPEYKTLD
-58 SPTLKF
+58 SPTFKF
-64 GSDLLNN
+64 GSDLLND
-71 FEEVEH
+71 FKEIEH
-77 SVPILSLDKV
+77 SVPVLSLDKV
-87 YDLDLLKSWIDKI
+87 YDLDLLKSWIDRI

-143 TKNIRTIRHIPLF
+143 TANVKTIRHIPLL
-156 LDKKVDLVLR
+156 LDEKVDLVLR
-166 GEVYITKENFFKI
+166 GEVYITKENFLKI

-186 YTSSRNLASGILRR
+186 YTNSRNLASGILRR
-200 VDSRE
+200 VNSKE

-220 AELEFKTNDLAIAK
+220 AGLEFKTNNLAIVK
-234 LKKLGFKVDPLIR
+234 LKKLGFRVNPLIR

-257 VLNYIADITKQR
+257 VLNYITDLAKKR

-276 DGVVLKVSEFVL
+276 DGAVLKVSDFSL
-288 REKLGYTSHH
+288 RERLGYTSHH

-304 YKFESLS
+304 YKFEALS
-311 GFSRVNSIVVQVGRS
+311 GVSRVNSIVVQVGRS

-352 QDYIISIGLNVG
+352 QDYIISIDLNVG

-379 EMVINKCSKGVFKVP
+379 EMVINKFSKGFFKIP

-399 CKTVL
+399 CKTFL
-404 VKEGAHFFCT
+404 VKEGAHFFCI
-414 NNSCPSVAVERI
+414 NNNCPSVVVEKI
-426 KYFCSKNCMD
+426 KYFCSKNCMN
-436 IEGFSD
+436 IEGLSD

-450 KEFISS
+450 NKFISS
-456 EIDLYT
+456 EIDLYK
-462 FNFYKL
+462 FDFYKL
-468 LKFKGFKDRKVYNL
+468 IKFQGFKGKKVDNL
-482 INSIEASKKKPF
+482 ISSIKASKKKPF
-494 SKLLLSIGIKELGE
+494 SKLLLSMGIKDLGE
-508 SAISLLFLNNLDSF
+508 NTIRLLFLNNLNSF
-522 SKLFRLCQDRDFAF
+522 SKLFRLCQDRYFAF

-542 KGIGEKIALNIIE
+542 KGIGEKIASNIIE

-570 NLGFKMEESILI
+570 NLEFKMEESILI
-582 DDKNRLLAGKKF
+582 DDENKLLVGKKF

-607 IIDKLKNKGAIF
+607 VIDKLKNKGAIF
-619 KTCVTE
+619 KTCVTRD
-625 GLDFLIVGEKAG
+625 LDFLVVGEKAG
-637 SKLEKALNLNV
+637 SKLEKALNLNI
-648 KIMSFEDIKS
+648 KIISFEDIKS

>member
-1 MSIKIQQEIED
+1 MSSKVQQEIAD

-37 DNHILRLKE
+37 DKHILRLQE
-46 LESKHPEYKTLD
+46 LESKYPEYKTLD

-64 GSDLLNN
+64 GSDLLND
-71 FEEVEH
+71 FKEVEH
-77 SVPILSLDKV
+77 SAPILSLDKV

-121 YYKDGILEKALTR
+121 YYKDGVLEKALTR

-143 TKNIRTIRHIPLF
+143 TINVRTIRYIPLF
-156 LDKKVDLVLR
+156 LDEKVDLVLR
-166 GEVYITKENFFKI
+166 GEVYITKENFLKI

-186 YTSSRNLASGILRR
+186 YTNSRNLASGILRR

-220 AELEFKTNDLAIAK
+220 AGLEFKTNDLATAR
-234 LKKLGFKVDPLIR
+234 LKKLGFKVNPLIR
-247 FFDQKSSIRE
+247 FFDLKNSIGE
-257 VLNYIADITKQR
+257 VLNYIADITKKR
-269 NSFEYEI
+269 DSFEYEI
-276 DGVVLKVSEFVL
+276 DGVVLKVSDFAL
-288 REKLGYTSHH
+288 RERLGYTAHH

-304 YKFESLS
+304 YKFEALS
-311 GFSRVNSIVVQVGRS
+311 GFSRVNSIVVRVGRS

-339 VSGAFITNATLHN
+339 VSGAFITSATLHN
-352 QDYIISIGLNVG
+352 QDYIRSIGLNVG

-379 EMVINKCSKGVFKVP
+379 EMVINKFSTGFFKVP

-399 CKTVL
+399 CKTAV
-404 VKEGAHFFCT
+404 VKEGAHFFCQ
-414 NNSCPSVAVERI
+414 NNNCPSVAVERI

-442 KTISFLFE
+442 KIISFLFE
-450 KEFISS
+450 KKFIFS

-462 FNFYKL
+462 FDFYKL
-468 LKFKGFKDRKVYNL
+468 LEFKGFKDRKINNL

-494 SKLLLSIGIKELGE
+494 SKLLLSMGIKDLGE
-508 SAISLLFLNNLDSF
+508 NTIMLLFLNNLNSF
-522 SKLFRLCQDRDFAF
+522 SKLFKLCQDRYFAF

-555 AFNDSIMLNKFKFFE
+555 AFNDSVMLNKFKFFE
-570 NLGFKMEESILI
+570 NLEFKMEEVVAI
-582 DDKNRLLAGKKF
+582 DGENKLLAGKKF

-600 NGYSRPI
+600 NGYSRSI

-619 KTCVTE
+619 NTCVT
-625 GLDFLIVGEKAG
+625 GSLDFLIVGEKAG
-637 SKLEKALNLNV
+637 SKLKKALSLNI

>member
-1 MSIKIQQEIED
+1 M
-12 LKKLIRKWDKEYYV
+12 
-26 DSLPSVEDFVY
+26 PSVEDFVY
-37 DNHILRLKE
+37 DKHILRLQE
-46 LESKHPEYKTLD
+46 LESKYPEYKTLD

-64 GSDLLNN
+64 GSDLLND
-71 FEEVEH
+71 FKEVEH
-77 SVPILSLDKV
+77 SAPILSLDKV

-121 YYKDGILEKALTR
+121 YYKDGVLEKALTR

-143 TKNIRTIRHIPLF
+143 TINVRTIRYIPLF
-156 LDKKVDLVLR
+156 LDEKVDLVLR
-166 GEVYITKENFFKI
+166 GEVYITKENFLKI

-186 YTSSRNLASGILRR
+186 YTNSRNLASGILRR

-220 AELEFKTNDLAIAK
+220 AGLEFKTNDLATAR
-234 LKKLGFKVDPLIR
+234 LKKLGFKVNPLIR
-247 FFDQKSSIRE
+247 FFDLKNSIGE
-257 VLNYIADITKQR
+257 VLNYIADITKKR
-269 NSFEYEI
+269 DSFEYEI
-276 DGVVLKVSEFVL
+276 DGVVLKVSDFAL
-288 REKLGYTSHH
+288 RERLGYTAHH

-304 YKFESLS
+304 YKFEALS

-339 VSGAFITNATLHN
+339 VSGAFITSATLHN
-352 QDYIISIGLNVG
+352 QDYIRSIGLNVG

-379 EMVINKCSKGVFKVP
+379 EMVINKFSTGFFKVP

-399 CKTVL
+399 CKTAV
-404 VKEGAHFFCT
+404 VKEGAHFFCP
-414 NNSCPSVAVERI
+414 NNNCPSVAVERI

-442 KTISFLFE
+442 KIISFLFE
-450 KEFISS
+450 KKFIFS

-462 FNFYKL
+462 FDFYKL
-468 LKFKGFKDRKVYNL
+468 LEFKGFKDRKINNL

-494 SKLLLSIGIKELGE
+494 SKLLLSMGIKDLGE
-508 SAISLLFLNNLDSF
+508 NTIRLLFLNNLNSF
-522 SKLFRLCQDRDFAF
+522 SKLFKLCQDRYFAF

-555 AFNDSIMLNKFKFFE
+555 AFNDSVMLNKFKFFE
-570 NLGFKMEESILI
+570 NLEFKMEEVVAI
-582 DDKNRLLAGKKF
+582 DGENKLLAGKKF

-600 NGYSRPI
+600 NGYSRSI

-619 KTCVTE
+619 NTCVT
-625 GLDFLIVGEKAG
+625 GSLDFLIVGEKAG
-637 SKLEKALNLNV
+637 SKLKKALSLNI

>member
-1 MSIKIQQEIED
+1 MSNKVQQEIAN

-37 DNHILRLKE
+37 DKHILRLKE
-46 LESKHPEYKTLD
+46 LESQYPEYKTLD

-64 GSDLLNN
+64 GSDLLND
-71 FEEVEH
+71 FKEVEH
-77 SVPILSLDKV
+77 SAPILSLDKV
-87 YDLDLLKSWIDKI
+87 YDLNLLKSWIDKI
-100 DFNNSFNISVEPKI
+100 DFNNSFDISVEPKI

-143 TKNIRTIRHIPLF
+143 TKNIRTIRYIPLF
-156 LDKKVDLVLR
+156 LDEKVDLVLR
-166 GEVYITKENFFKI
+166 GEVYITKENFLEI

-186 YTSSRNLASGILRR
+186 YTNSRNLASGILRR

-220 AELEFKTNDLAIAK
+220 AGLEFKTNDLATER
-234 LKKLGFKVDPLIR
+234 LKKLGFKVNPLIR
-247 FFDQKSSIRE
+247 FFDQKSSIGE
-257 VLNYIADITKQR
+257 VLDYIADIAKKR
-269 NSFEYEI
+269 DSFEYEI
-276 DGVVLKVSEFVL
+276 DGVVLKVSDFAL
-288 REKLGYTSHH
+288 RERLGYTAHH

-304 YKFESLS
+304 YKFEALS
-311 GFSRVNSIVVQVGRS
+311 GVSRVNSIVVQVGRS

-339 VSGAFITNATLHN
+339 VSGAFITSATLHN
-352 QDYIISIGLNVG
+352 QDYITSIDLNVG

-379 EMVINKCSKGVFKVP
+379 EMVITKFSTGFFKVP
-394 DNCPA
+394 NNCPS
-399 CKTVL
+399 CKNVV

-414 NNSCPSVAVERI
+414 NNNCPSVAVERI

-442 KTISFLFE
+442 KIISFLFE
-450 KEFISS
+450 KKFISS

-462 FNFYKL
+462 FDFYKL
-468 LKFKGFKDRKVYNL
+468 LKFKGFKDRKINNL
-482 INSIEASKKKPF
+482 LNSIEFSKKKPF
-494 SKLLLSIGIKELGE
+494 SKLLLSMGIKDLGE
-508 SAISLLFLNNLDSF
+508 NTIRLLFLNNLNSF
-522 SKLFRLCQDRDFAF
+522 SKLFKLCQDKDFAF
-536 STLLKI
+536 LTLLKI
-542 KGIGEKIALNIIE
+542 KGIGEKIALNIIG
-555 AFNDSIMLNKFKFFE
+555 AFNDSIMLDKFKFFE
-570 NLGFKMEESILI
+570 NLKFKMEEFITI
-582 DDKNRLLAGKKF
+582 DDENKSLVGKKF

-607 IIDKLKNKGAIF
+607 VIDKLKNKGAIF
-619 KTCVTE
+619 NTCVTKS
-625 GLDFLIVGEKAG
+625 LDFLIVGEKAG
-637 SKLEKALNLNV
+637 SKLKKALSLNI
-648 KIMSFEDIKS
+648 KIMSFKDIKS

>member
-1 MSIKIQQEIED
+1 MSSKIQQEIAD
-12 LKKLIRKWDKEYYV
+12 LKKLIRKWNKEYYV

-37 DNHILRLKE
+37 DKHILRLQE
-46 LESKHPEYKTLD
+46 LESKYPEYKTLD

-64 GSDLLNN
+64 GSDLLND
-71 FEEVEH
+71 FKEVEH
-77 SVPILSLDKV
+77 SVPVLSLDKV
-87 YDLDLLKSWIDKI
+87 YNLDLLKLWIDKI
-100 DFNNSFNISVEPKI
+100 DFSNSFNISVEPKI

-143 TKNIRTIRHIPLF
+143 TKNIRTIRHVPLF
-156 LDKKVDLVLR
+156 LGEKVDLVLR
-166 GEVYITKENFFKI
+166 GEVYITKENFLKI

-186 YTSSRNLASGILRR
+186 YTNSRNLASGILRR

-220 AELEFKTNDLAIAK
+220 AGLDFKTNNLAIEK
-234 LKKLGFKVDPLIR
+234 LKKLGFKVNPLIR
-247 FFDQKSSIRE
+247 FFDQKSSIKE
-257 VLNYIADITKQR
+257 VLNYIADITKKR

-276 DGVVLKVSEFVL
+276 DGVVLKVSDFAL
-288 REKLGYTSHH
+288 REKLGYTLHH

-304 YKFESLS
+304 YKFEALS
-311 GFSRVNSIVVQVGRS
+311 GFSKVNSIVVQVGRS

-352 QDYIISIGLNVG
+352 QDYIASINLNVG
-364 DVVKVSRRG
+364 DIVKVSRRG

-379 EMVINKCSKGVFKVP
+379 EMVINKFSTGFFKIP
-394 DNCPA
+394 DKCPS
-399 CKTVL
+399 CKTVV

-414 NNSCPSVAVERI
+414 NNNCPSVAVERI

-450 KEFISS
+450 KKFISS

-468 LKFKGFKDRKVYNL
+468 LKFKGFKDRKINNL

-508 SAISLLFLNNLDSF
+508 NTIRLLFLNNLNSF

-536 STLLKI
+536 LTLLKI
-542 KGIGEKIALNIIE
+542 KGIGEKIALNIID
-555 AFNDSIMLNKFKFFE
+555 AFNNSIMINKFKVFE
-570 NLGFKMEESILI
+570 NLGFKMEERILI
-582 DDKNRLLAGKKF
+582 DDENKLLVGKKF
-594 CITGTF
+594 CITGSF

-607 IIDKLKNKGAIF
+607 VIDKLENKGAIF
-619 KTCVTE
+619 KTCVTK
-625 GLDFLIVGEKAG
+625 GLDFLVVGEKAG
-637 SKLEKALNLNV
+637 TKLKKALNLNV